1 VGPLSPARRAF
12 VDPRPRGFTLIEI
25 LVVLVILALAG
36 GLAMVTLAPDERGM
50 TLREA
55 RRFAGALEF
64 AAARAQSRNE
74 TLGVSADGRNIRF
87 WRRAAADGRW
97 LPADDDTL
105 AARALPVPLTAA
117 AFAYAGQ
124 RITDTTIVPLRPTGR
139 NEPFVFLL
147 ATPAWRVVLAA
158 DPLNRVSIDGP
169 SPTAP

>member
-1 VGPLSPARRAF
+1 
-12 VDPRPRGFTLIEI
+12 
-25 LVVLVILALAG
+25 
-36 GLAMVTLAPDERGM
+36 MRGM

-55 RRFAGALEF
+55 RRFAGALEL

-74 TLGVSADGRNIRF
+74 TLGVGADGSSIRF
-87 WRRAAADGRW
+87 WRRTPADGRW
-97 LPADDDTL
+97 QPVDDDLL
-105 AARALPVPLTAA
+105 AARALPAPLTAA

-124 RITDTTIVPLRPTGR
+124 RVAGTTIVPLRPTGR

-169 SPTAP
+169 TPSAP